1 MNILIELCAELFSW
15 FGLGQAE
22 KKLKEGNK
30 TRAFVLTALFL
41 IILMAIVIYIA
52 YGIIKFIKT
61 Y

>member
-22 KKLKEGNK
+22 KKLKEAIK
-30 TRAFVLTALFL
+30 QEPSLLTALFL